1 MRFALGYQLSDE
13 EEPPFAAL
21 VEEFREHVAEVYFP
35 WLDLPTG
42 RSPLVSSGDP
52 DRQAVQAQLER
63 DLLAMRRLGV
73 KLDLL
78 LNASCY
84 GREAHSVAL
93 VERVS
98 SVIAHLMDLVGLD
111 IVTTMS
117 PLIAETVK
125 RRFPDVEVRASINM
139 RLGSVRS
146 LEYVAHLFDSYH
158 VQRECNRD
166 PERLSELQE
175 WAKANG
181 KQLIMLANSGC
192 LSSCSVQTF
201 HDNVVS
207 HEAEAAELDNA
218 PAEAPALCWSYLRE
232 RRHWVR
238 FLQNTWV
245 RPEDLHH
252 YEPLFP
258 VVKLATR
265 MHANPRRVLQAYVSQ
280 HYRGNLPDLFEP
292 GHGPLFAPFII
303 DNGRFPEDWFAR
315 TSTCGQQCARCDY
328 CASVLAQVLVPG
340 ERASRQPP
348 SRWPHGAA
356 GIGRG
361 REPRSASSGCREGLP

>member
-1 MRFALGYQLSDE
+1 VKFALGYQLPDE
-13 EEPPFAAL
+13 EESPFAAL
-21 VEEFREHVAEVYFP
+21 VEEFREHIAEVYFP

-42 RSPLVSSGDP
+42 RSPLMSCGDP
-52 DRQAVQAQLER
+52 DRQTVQAQVEQ

-84 GREAHSVAL
+84 GREAYSLAL

-111 IVTTMS
+111 VITTMS

-125 RRFPDVEVRASINM
+125 GSFPGVEVRASINM

-166 PERLSELQE
+166 PERLGELQA

-181 KQLIMLANSGC
+181 KRLIMLANSGC
-192 LSSCSVQTF
+192 LSFCSVQTF

-207 HEAEAAELDNA
+207 HEAEVAELDNA
-218 PAEAPALCWSYLRE
+218 PANAPALCWSYLRE

-252 YEPLFP
+252 YERHFP

-265 MHANPRRVLQAYVSQ
+265 MQANPRRVLQAYVSQ
-280 HYRGNLPDLFEP
+280 RYRGNLPDLFEP

-303 DNGRFPEDWFAR
+303 DNARFPEDWFAR
-315 TSTCGQQCARCDY
+315 TSTCGQQCEPCDY
-328 CASVLAQVLVPG
+328 CASVLAQVLVRG
-340 ERASRQPP
+340 EST
-348 SRWPHGAA
+348 S
-356 GIGRG
+356 GR
-361 REPRSASSGCREGLP
+361 PR

>member
-1 MRFALGYQLSDE
+1 MRFALGYQLPDE
-13 EEPPFAAL
+13 DRPPFPAL
-21 VEEFREHVAEVYFP
+21 VEEFRDHVAEVYFP

-42 RSPLVSSGDP
+42 RSPLLRPGDP
-52 DRQAVQAQLER
+52 DRQAVQAQLEE
-63 DLLAMRRLGV
+63 DLVALRRLGV

-84 GREAHSVAL
+84 GRDAYSLAH

-98 SVIAHLMDLVGLD
+98 AIIAHLIDLVGLD

-117 PLIAETVK
+117 PLIAEMVK
-125 RRFPDVEVRASINM
+125 RRFPGVEVRASINM

-166 PERLSELQE
+166 LDLLRDLHA
-175 WAKANG
+175 WAQANG
-181 KQLIMLANSGC
+181 KHLIMLANSGC
-192 LSSCSVQTF
+192 LRSCSVQTF
-201 HDNVVS
+201 HDNLVS
-207 HEAEAAELDNA
+207 HEAEAAELDCV
-218 PAEAPALCWSYLRE
+218 PADAPALCWSYLRD

-252 YEPLFP
+252 YDPLFP

-265 MHANPRRVLQAYVSQ
+265 MHADPRRVLRAYASQ
-280 HYRGNLPDLFEP
+280 RCDGSLPDLFEP

-303 DNGRFPEDWFAR
+303 DNRRFPDDWFAR
-315 TSTCGQQCARCDY
+315 TTACGQRCEHCDY
-328 CASVLAQVLVPG
+328 CAFVLAQVLVPA
-340 ERASRQPP
+340 ASLA
-348 SRWPHGAA
+348 S
-356 GIGRG
+356 
-361 REPRSASSGCREGLP
+361 PRSRR